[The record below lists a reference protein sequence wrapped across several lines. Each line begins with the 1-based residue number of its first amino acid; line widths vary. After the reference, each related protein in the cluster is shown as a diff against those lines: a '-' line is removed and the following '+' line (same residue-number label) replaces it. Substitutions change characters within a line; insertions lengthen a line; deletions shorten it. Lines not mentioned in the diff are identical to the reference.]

1 MVTPS
6 PALREELFQL
16 ELEQIQRNARMRN
29 GVVWAFIFV
38 SIGRGFYEFVSRQ
51 GNEGLEAGLLYA
63 FIPAAMM
70 ALMGFPLVKHVARK
84 AEDKLRVRFAAPPRQ
99 NPIRNPTK

>member
-6 PALREELFQL
+6 PALRAELFQI

-38 SIGRGFYEFVSRQ
+38 SIGRGFYEYYSRQ
-51 GNEGLEAGLLYA
+51 GADGLEAGILYA
-63 FIPAAMM
+63 FLPAAILG
-70 ALMGFPLVKHVARK
+70 LMGFPLVRHFAHK
-84 AEDKLRVRFAAPPRQ
+84 AEKKLREKFAEQPRRH
-99 NPIRNPTK
+99 PLS

>member
-29 GVVWAFIFV
+29 GVVWAFIFI
-38 SIGRGFYEFVSRQ
+38 SLGRGLYEFLSRQ
-51 GNEGLEAGLLYA
+51 GSEGLEKGLLLA
-63 FIPAAMM
+63 FVPATVL
-70 ALMGFPLVKHVARK
+70 ALMGFPLVRHYARK
-84 AEDKLRVRFAAPPRQ
+84 AEEKLRSKFTEQPRRH
-99 NPIRNPTK
+99 PLT

>member
-6 PALREELFQL
+6 PAVREQIFQL

-38 SIGRGFYEFVSRQ
+38 SIGRGLYEYLSRQ
-51 GNEGLEAGLLYA
+51 GAEGLEAGLLYA
-63 FIPAAMM
+63 FVPAALL
-70 ALMGFPLVKHVARK
+70 ALMGFPLVKHYARK
-84 AEDKLRVRFAAPPRQ
+84 AEEKLRGRFAEQPR
-99 NPIRNPTK
+99 RNPLK

>member
-38 SIGRGFYEFVSRQ
+38 SIGRGIYEFISRQ
-51 GNEGLEAGLLYA
+51 GMEGLEAGILYA
-63 FIPAAMM
+63 CIPAALM
-70 ALMGFPLVKHVARK
+70 ALMGFPLVKHYARK
-84 AEDKLRVRFAAPPRQ
+84 AEAKLRVRFAEQPRRD
-99 NPIRNPTK
+99 PLR